1 MFKFEVMDALVNLIQ
16 EEVIEHAISRSH
28 YDVAVLQLLRV
39 VVRMLGEVLTH
50 VVVDGPQGLPQLL
63 QLLNAALLFED
74 LELLFA
80 WQNGELERNVEGVLL
95 LLGSVRG
102 VGLAISKSDQDE
114 AAVAE
119 VRDVY

>member
-16 EEVIEHAISRSH
+16 EEIIEHAISRSH
-28 YDVAVLQLLRV
+28 YDIAVLQLLRV

-50 VVVDGPQGLPQLL
+50 VVVDGPQRLSQLL

-80 WQNGELERNVEGVLL
+80 WQNGELERDVEGVLL

>member
-16 EEVIEHAISRSH
+16 EEIIEHAISRSH

-50 VVVDGPQGLPQLL
+50 VVVDGPQGLSQLL

-80 WQNGELERNVEGVLL
+80 WQNGELERDVEGVLL

>member
-28 YDVAVLQLLRV
+28 YDIAVLQLLRV

-50 VVVDGPQGLPQLL
+50 VVVDGPQRLSQLL

-80 WQNGELERNVEGVLL
+80 WQNGELERDVEGVLL
-95 LLGSVRG
+95 LLGSVRR

>member
-28 YDVAVLQLLRV
+28 YDIAVLQLLRV

-50 VVVDGPQGLPQLL
+50 VVVDGPQRLSQLL

-80 WQNGELERNVEGVLL
+80 WQNGELERDVEGVLL

>member
-16 EEVIEHAISRSH
+16 EEIIEHAISRSH

-50 VVVDGPQGLPQLL
+50 VVVDGPQRLSQLL

-80 WQNGELERNVEGVLL
+80 WQNGELERDVEGVLL

>member
-50 VVVDGPQGLPQLL
+50 VVVDGPQRLSQLL

-80 WQNGELERNVEGVLL
+80 WQNGELERDVEGVLL
-95 LLGSVRG
+95 LLGSVRR